1 MKRYALLILIL
12 VAAATPTFA
21 DGWVDDLLQLR
32 AATRKLPAAQRLSPL
47 PGFDASA
54 YTLSLWVKTR
64 DRWISLWAMSPAKG
78 DWIGGCKALILNG
91 GGDVQFRNTWIR
103 SEDSVN
109 NGKWHHVVFVNGHTQ
124 QIWIDGK
131 LQAEESFP
139 PKAVPKGCV
148 FKIGFG
154 AKNWKQKPITVLI
167 DDVQVY
173 PRPLSEKEIQAVFTD
188 KKPVRDCVVHLPLD
202 GPEPVQQSGHRAT
215 IVGKPTFKEGKIG
228 KALSP
233 VEGHLEIAPNADTVP
248 FSVGAAGQDPLDR
261 GVGR

>member
-12 VAAATPTFA
+12 AAAATSTFA

-32 AATRKLPAAQRLSPL
+32 AATRKKLPAAERLSPL

-54 YTLSLWVKTR
+54 YTISLWVKTR

-78 DWIGGCKALILNG
+78 DWIGGCKALSLG
-91 GGDVQFRNTWIR
+91 GRGDVQFRNSWIR
-103 SEDSVN
+103 SRDSVN

-124 QIWIDGK
+124 QIWIDGN

-139 PKAVPKGCV
+139 PKAVPKDCV
-148 FKIGFG
+148 FKIGVAFEH
-154 AKNWKQKPITVLI
+154 WRQKPITVLI

-202 GPEPVQQSGHRAT
+202 GPEPVLKSGHRAE
-215 IVGKPTFKEGKIG
+215 IVGRI
-228 KALSP
+228 
-233 VEGHLEIAPNADTVP
+233 
-248 FSVGAAGQDPLDR
+248 R
-261 GVGR
+261 